1 MKYTIVLSS
10 LLALTSALV
19 PLPIEER
26 QAVQDTRSDLVTGA
40 CKKVTV
46 IFGRG
51 SGQPGN
57 VGSIVGPPF
66 FDALASLLG
75 ASNVAVQGVNYP
87 ASYEEAGSGG
97 SKEGT
102 ANLVTFA
109 QWASYKCPNT
119 QIVLSGY
126 SQGAQLIHLA
136 GPSLA
141 SVASKIIAVVVFG
154 DPYNN
159 QAISNI
165 NPFKVRSFCANGDY
179 ICNPSGGFD
188 PNAHTSY
195 GNKAVE
201 AAAFVRSKVT

>member
-1 MKYTIVLSS
+1 MKYTIVFSS

-26 QAVQDTRSDLVTGA
+26 QAVQVSRNDLTTGA
-40 CKKVTV
+40 CRRVTV

-66 FDALASLLG
+66 FDALVSRLG
-75 ASNVAVQGVNYP
+75 ASNVAIQGVNYP
-87 ASYEEAGSGG
+87 ASYEEAAAGG

-102 ANLVTFA
+102 ANLVSFA
-109 QWASYKCPNT
+109 QLASSKCPNT
-119 QIVLSGY
+119 QIILSGY

-136 GPSLA
+136 GPSLT
-141 SVASKIIAVVVFG
+141 SVASKIAAVVVFG

-165 NPFKVRSFCANGDY
+165 SPSKVRSFCANGDF
-179 ICNPSGGFD
+179 ICNRNGGFD

-195 GNKAVE
+195 GKNAAE
-201 AAAFVRSKVT
+201 AAAFVLSKIT